1 MEDLV
6 PKLEQLRKTFPVK
19 GDNFDYESELRR
31 RKETRVIKREEED
44 NEVLAK
50 LKKLKAKAI
59 EDEEY
64 ELAKV
69 LAVKVNEAEEIVAKI
84 KELKERKL
92 KAIEE
97 EDFGLAK
104 ECKVEMKDLDAV
116 LARLGGTDWSK
127 HVGQEGADGDGK
139 KAAEAVF
146 VSDELAKL
154 LEDYRLSRHGPGMA
168 DAGYEELGDLVDAEE
183 DEISDLSEELGMKK
197 PECRRL
203 KQMMESIK
211 KGKGKEDEVIKI
223 KQRGVMLTVLY
234 SFTGE
239 QEGELTVA
247 KGDTVFK
254 APDPE
259 VCIHHLHRRAIV

>member
-6 PKLEQLRKTFPVK
+6 PKLENLRKTFPVE

-31 RKETRVIKREEED
+31 RKETQERKREEED

-97 EDFGLAK
+97 EDFGLAN
-104 ECKVEMKDLDAV
+104 ECKVELKDLDAG
-116 LARLGGTDWSK
+116 LAHLGDTDWSK
-127 HVGQEGADGDGK
+127 HVGQEGADGGGK
-139 KAAEAVF
+139 KAAKGKAQSS

-154 LEDYRLSRHGPGMA
+154 LEDHRLSSHGPG
-168 DAGYEELGDLVDAEE
+168 
-183 DEISDLSEELGMKK
+183 
-197 PECRRL
+197 
-203 KQMMESIK
+203 ES
-211 KGKGKEDEVIKI
+211 
-223 KQRGVMLTVLY
+223 
-234 SFTGE
+234 
-239 QEGELTVA
+239 
-247 KGDTVFK
+247 
-254 APDPE
+254 
-259 VCIHHLHRRAIV
+259 